1 MILVSDKLQFEL
13 KSEVQDKDGR
23 YILIDAIIQDS
34 PFLLLNIYAPNNTAE
49 QCTFF
54 SGILNTLE
62 EATYD
67 LSRQLIIGGDFNAH
81 LDPELDSAGGK
92 TEYLCNKLMLLPE
105 INRLKFTVY
114 DEM

>member
-1 MILVSDKLQFEL
+1 MSSADIAFLQETCSTCDVVDKYLRFQWPGKFFYSHGTNHSKGV

-23 YILIDAIIQDS
+23 YILVDAIIQDS

-62 EATYD
+62 EATHD
-67 LSRQLIIGGDFNAH
+67 LSRQLLSEGI
-81 LDPELDSAGGK
+81 
-92 TEYLCNKLMLLPE
+92 LML
-105 INRLKFTVY
+105 I
-114 DEM
+114 